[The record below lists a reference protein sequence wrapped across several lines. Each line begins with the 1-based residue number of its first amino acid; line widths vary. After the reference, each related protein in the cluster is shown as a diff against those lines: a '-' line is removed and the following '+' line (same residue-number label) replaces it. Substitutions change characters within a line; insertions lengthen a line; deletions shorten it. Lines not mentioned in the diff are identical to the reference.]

1 MTNYEL
7 FKRLLPED
15 QAAFFVLWWETIHR
29 KLDGRFQHDSAA
41 FRTLLELADAAD
53 RYASALNVR
62 NLFFCVSAQREANA
76 SRRNNPPQA
85 VRNIANTVAIK
96 VLFLDLDVK
105 GGAYATTDEAM
116 RALIAACVAIGLPT
130 PSIVVYSS
138 APQDGSPPVDS
149 SLHCY
154 WVLNRTLSVEEWRP
168 LARAFKTAL
177 QKHGLV
183 FDLNVPSNVAG
194 VLRPLGSVNRKYD
207 PPRVARLAFSGP
219 DCDLDAIR
227 ARLAHAQPEAE
238 REYSVDCNS
247 DTDFNEIVD
256 VVEHLA
262 ARGHFDRGRY
272 EQMLGLHFALA
283 HLVTARPE
291 LRDDAWSLIRCVVAG
306 TGRDL
311 AVNEA
316 RFDDALTRTADRRAS
331 DSDLVTPASLFRAAY
346 AAGWS
351 RASSL
356 DPDQDDGLCRARRRL
371 HQIFDDDECDRDD
384 AVRKA
389 ERLAVRIRDP
399 SVRAALAPT
408 MALVL
413 ARDGWDEPAVLN
425 AIEFLTGQRNVG
437 LARWAQR
444 RVAI

>member
-1 MTNYEL
+1 VTNYEL

-15 QAAFFVLWWETIHR
+15 EAAFFVLWWETIHR
-29 KLDGRFQHDSAA
+29 KPDGRLQHDSAA

-53 RYASALNVR
+53 RYAGAHNVR

-138 APQDGSPPVDS
+138 APQDGSTPVDS

-154 WVLNRTLSVEEWRP
+154 WVLNRTLSVEDWRP

-227 ARLAHAQPEAE
+227 AGLAHAQPEAG
-238 REYSVDCNS
+238 REYSRDRGS
-247 DTDFNEIVD
+247 DADFDEIVD

-262 ARGHFDRGRY
+262 TRGHFDRGRY

-291 LRDDAWSLIRCVVAG
+291 LRDDAWSLIRCVVAA

-316 RFDDALTRTADRRAS
+316 RFEDALTRTADRLAS
-331 DSDLVTPASLFRAAY
+331 DGDLVTPASLFRAAY

-351 RASSL
+351 RADSL
-356 DPDQDDGLCRARRRL
+356 DPDQDDALYRARRRL
-371 HQIFDDDECDRDD
+371 HQIFDDDDCDRDD

-389 ERLAVRIRDP
+389 GRLAARIRDP

-413 ARDGWDEPAVLN
+413 ARDGWGEPVVLN

-444 RVAI
+444 RAAI